1 MSAEDLGPDFRFE
14 RDPMALASI
23 LNEEGITPAA
33 VAKAPDSRPFRT
45 GLTPASKRHLN
56 SAMIRKQTEYDFF
69 EGKNGNV
76 FYRPKPAAPVGSG
89 PLSGSK
95 AGRGF
100 GRSLATN
107 FQPRRIG
114 ARPALN
120 SPMSTTRRRINTEK
134 KMNPMVVFPAP
145 HRQSISERKAIPGFE
160 GLGNSFGLGRQGAAK
175 KSLFAEKSDA
185 TSKNDSFEF
194 AKPLS
199 PFERQPRQ
207 ELQSRAEL
215 ILMREGLMGMPRES
229 MSALLRQSLSKAE
242 LDKMFEDDST
252 ENFEAL
258 ERRLKTPKRP
268 KVKPALSRIPVPS
281 VTKAEEVKENLDP
294 VETQATEEPPVQEE
308 TPVEHETEVQPSAF
322 LGSLGKTAASIPLD
336 KEGRKSE
343 TPARVLTGNN
353 LHKELLDESNVV
365 NVEIEEEEG
374 DFDSNEGMPGGLAK
388 SFSTNDLPS
397 VTPTAAHDVK
407 SEEDEAEIQAD
418 QPLMKPSMSSIDLSD
433 ARAVRNVE
441 LASFYRKVLEEHEQH
456 QEEMKLIEI
465 EASVYFMLVCWVPR
479 PLVR

>member
-1 MSAEDLGPDFRFE
+1 MMSAEDLGPDFHFE

-33 VAKAPDSRPFRT
+33 AAKAPDSRPFRT

-56 SAMIRKQTEYDFF
+56 AAMIRKQTEYDFF

-76 FYRPKPAAPVGSG
+76 FYRPKPAASVGSG
-89 PLSGSK
+89 PMSGSK
-95 AGRGF
+95 TGRVF
-100 GRSLATN
+100 GRNLATN

-160 GLGNSFGLGRQGAAK
+160 GLGNRFGLGRQGAAK
-175 KSLFAEKSDA
+175 KSLFAAEKSDA
-185 TSKNDSFEF
+185 PAAVSAVKDDSFEF

-258 ERRLKTPKRP
+258 EKRLKTPKRP
-268 KVKPALSRIPVPS
+268 KAMSRIPVQS
-281 VTKAEEVKENLDP
+281 VAKAEEVKENLDP
-294 VETQATEEPPVQEE
+294 VDTAEAPPPEQEE
-308 TPVEHETEVQPSAF
+308 TQVVHETKKQPSAF
-322 LGSLGKTAASIPLD
+322 LESLGKTAASTSLY
-336 KEGRKSE
+336 KRGKVAEE
-343 TPARVLTGNN
+343 TAKGLTGNS

-365 NVEIEEEEG
+365 NVEIEEEEE
-374 DFDSNEGMPGGLAK
+374 FDSSEEMTGGLAK

-397 VTPTAAHDVK
+397 ATSTDSHEVK
-407 SEEDEAEIQAD
+407 SQEDETKIEAD
-418 QPLMKPSMSSIDLSD
+418 QPLMKPSISSIDLSD
-433 ARAVRNVE
+433 VRAVRNVE

-465 EASVYFMLVCWVPR
+465 EASISCLGLVGK
-479 PLVR
+479 VR